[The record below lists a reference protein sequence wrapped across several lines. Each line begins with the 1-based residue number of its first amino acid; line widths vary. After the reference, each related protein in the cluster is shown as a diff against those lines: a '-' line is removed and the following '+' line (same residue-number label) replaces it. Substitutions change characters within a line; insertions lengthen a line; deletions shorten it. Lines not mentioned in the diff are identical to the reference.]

1 MEERRHLEC
10 TLGPEQL
17 VDRRAA
23 WGEVAAALVD
33 RVRTENG
40 FRARFR
46 RSPGISDAL
55 RALVAA
61 ERDCCGWASWA
72 LSDEGNSVVLDVT
85 GPPERIGALVAAFE
99 S

>member
-1 MEERRHLEC
+1 MEQRRHLEC
-10 TLGPEQL
+10 TLGPEEL

-23 WGEVAAALVD
+23 CGDVAAALVD

-46 RSPGISDAL
+46 RSPDISDAL
-55 RALVAA
+55 SALVAA

-72 LSDEGNSVVLDVT
+72 LSDEGNCVVLDVT
-85 GPPERIGALVAAFE
+85 GPPDRIGALAAAFE

>member
-1 MEERRHLEC
+1 MEQRLDLEC
-10 TLGPEQL
+10 TLGPEEL
-17 VDRRAA
+17 VDRGAA
-23 WGEVAAALVD
+23 WGDVAAAVVD

-46 RSPGISDAL
+46 RSPAISDAL
-55 RALVAA
+55 GALVAA

-72 LSDEGNSVVLDVT
+72 LSDEGNCVVLEVT
-85 GPPERIGALVAAFE
+85 GPPDRIGALAAAFE

>member
-1 MEERRHLEC
+1 MKQRRVLDC
-10 TLGPEQL
+10 TLGPEEL

-23 WGEVAAALVD
+23 WDEVAAALVE
-33 RVRTENG
+33 RIRTENG

-46 RSPGISDAL
+46 RSPDISDAL

-61 ERDCCGWASWA
+61 ERDCCGWTLWA

-85 GPPERIGALVAAFE
+85 GPPDRIGALVAAFE

>member
-1 MEERRHLEC
+1 MEQPRDLEC
-10 TLGPEQL
+10 TLGPEEL

-23 WGEVAAALVD
+23 WGEVAAALVE
-33 RVRTENG
+33 RVRTEKG

-46 RSPGISDAL
+46 RSPGMSDAL
-55 RALVAA
+55 SALVAA

-72 LSDEGNSVVLDVT
+72 LSDEGNCVVLDVT
-85 GPPERIGALVAAFE
+85 GPPDRIGALAAAFE

>member
-1 MEERRHLEC
+1 MGQRRDLEC
-10 TLGPEQL
+10 TLGPKEL

-23 WGEVAAALVD
+23 WGDVAAALVD

-46 RSPGISDAL
+46 RSPDISDAL

-85 GPPERIGALVAAFE
+85 GPPDRIGALVAAFE

>member
-1 MEERRHLEC
+1 MKQRRVLDC
-10 TLGPEQL
+10 TLGPEEL

-23 WGEVAAALVD
+23 WGEVAPALVE

-46 RSPGISDAL
+46 RSPDISDAL
-55 RALVAA
+55 SALVAA

-72 LSDEGNSVVLDVT
+72 LSDEGNCVVLDVT
-85 GPPERIGALVAAFE
+85 GPPDRIGALAAAFE